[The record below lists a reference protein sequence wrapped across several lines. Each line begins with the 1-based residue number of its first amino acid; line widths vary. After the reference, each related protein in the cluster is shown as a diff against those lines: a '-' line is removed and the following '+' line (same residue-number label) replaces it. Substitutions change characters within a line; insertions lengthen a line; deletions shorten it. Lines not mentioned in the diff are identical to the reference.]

1 MVAMKAKAT
10 RLPSNLT
17 IEVAIVIT
25 RRLRFRMWVA
35 KHLIWLAGRVLGCN
49 IVVNEGE

>member
-1 MVAMKAKAT
+1 MAQVVAKAT

-35 KHLIWLAGRVLGCN
+35 KHLIRLAGRVLGCS